1 MTLEEIKN
9 LSIED
14 VEKRMSEIR
23 SIDLEKAENIEEL
36 TAEVDALTE
45 RRKAIKADI
54 NAKKELRAKIAN
66 GEVPTETVEKPKE
79 KREMTLTHENFRRSD
94 EYRSAFL
101 CNLMGRDLTEEQRS
115 AIALA
120 GADPVVPEQMQNSI
134 LSKAK

>member
-1 MTLEEIKN
+1 MDSDSLPQYMQIAI
-9 LSIED
+9 SI
-14 VEKRMSEIR
+14 
-23 SIDLEKAENIEEL
+23 A
-36 TAEVDALTE
+36 
-45 RRKAIKADI
+45 RR
-54 NAKKELRAKIAN
+54 IAN
-66 GEVPTETVEKPKE
+66 GDIPTKTVEKPKE

-134 LSKAK
+134 LSKAKEYAPVLSDMEKNS